1 MTDAFTLDGARF
13 LTLVRGGAANLARE
27 RGEINDLNVFPVP
40 DGDTGDNMYMTIRAG
55 LESAEE
61 QLSIGDVSAAV
72 AHGMLL
78 GARGNSG
85 VILSRIFYGLSE
97 GFGDLQCAD
106 LSAVI
111 TALRKGI
118 DEAYGAVSA
127 PVEGTILTVYREAAE
142 YAEAR
147 LREGTS
153 LSEGLR
159 LLCEAAE
166 KSLAHTPELLDVLK
180 NAGVVDSGGAGLLCI
195 LEGMRDADEGGAEA
209 LFPSEQTIAGKLPD
223 LSLFTENSTL
233 DYGYCTEF
241 LLRLQRSKT
250 DLERFDME
258 AFQAEL
264 NALGSSVV
272 AFRDGSI
279 VKVHIHT
286 FTPWEVLRFG
296 QQYGEFLTMK
306 IENMALEHND
316 REQEK
321 ERREAKKPRKPY
333 GTVAV
338 AMGNGIREAFLT
350 MGADAVVGGGQCA
363 NPSAAD
369 FVEAFKQVNA
379 DTIFVFPGDS
389 NIILTAKQAG
399 ELYGEAEVR
408 VIPCKSVGEIY
419 AALSALDYSAGDT
432 DTIEETLVSSLRES
446 VCGSVSRACRNTEM
460 NGIRV
465 RENDYIGY
473 RGSTVLSDAADRKEA
488 LFGLTERLGAG
499 DFGVLLLICGA
510 DTTEEETAE
519 VYEKLSKTYRRTEV
533 IMMDGKQPI
542 QDYIILLQ

>member
-1 MTDAFTLDGARF
+1 MTEPFTMDGVRYLA
-13 LTLVRGGAANLARE
+13 LVRGGAANLARN

-55 LESAEE
+55 VEAAEE

-97 GFGDLQCAD
+97 GFGDLQNAD
-106 LSAVI
+106 CRAVI
-111 TALRKGI
+111 AALCKGI

-142 YAEAR
+142 YAAAR
-147 LREGTS
+147 LREGAS

-195 LEGMRDADEGGAEA
+195 LQGMRDAAEGGAEA

-223 LSLFTENSTL
+223 LSLFTEDSTL

-250 DLERFDME
+250 DLDCFDME
-258 AFQAEL
+258 AFQTEL

-272 AFRDGSI
+272 AFREGSI
-279 VKVHIHT
+279 VKVHIHS

-306 IENMALEHND
+306 IENMALEHNG

-321 ERREAKKPRKPY
+321 RAPKKPRKPY

-338 AMGNGIREAFLT
+338 AMGDGIRETFLS

-369 FVEAFKQVNA
+369 FVEAFKQVSA
-379 DTIFVFPGDS
+379 DTVFVFPGDS

-399 ELYGEAEVR
+399 ELYTDADVR

-419 AALSALDYSAGDT
+419 AALSALDYSAGGADV
-432 DTIEETLVSSLRES
+432 IEESLVSSLREV
-446 VCGSVSRACRNTEM
+446 VCGSVSRACRSTEM
-460 NGIRV
+460 NGVTV

-473 RGSTVLSDAADRKEA
+473 RGSTVLSDAPARKEA
-488 LFGLTERLGAG
+488 LFRLTERLGAG
-499 DFGVLLLICGA
+499 DFGVLLLICGD
-510 DTTEEETAE
+510 DTNEEETAE
-519 VYEKLSKTYRRTEV
+519 VYSMLSKAYRRTEV
-533 IMMDGKQPI
+533 IMMDGGQPI
-542 QDYIILLQ
+542 QDYIVLLQ

>member
-1 MTDAFTLDGARF
+1 MTDSFTIDGTRF
-13 LTLVRGGAANLARE
+13 LSLVKGGADYLGSKRT
-27 RGEINDLNVFPVP
+27 EINDLNVFPVP

-55 LESAEE
+55 INSAEE
-61 QLSIGDVSAAV
+61 RFSIGEVSSAV

-97 GFGDLQCAD
+97 GFGDRQEADCATVIAALQ
-106 LSAVI
+106 
-111 TALRKGI
+111 KGI

-127 PVEGTILTVYREAAE
+127 PVEGTILTVYREASE
-142 YAEAR
+142 YAAAH

-153 LSEGLR
+153 LSKGLT

-166 KSLAHTPELLDVLK
+166 KSLANTPELLEVLK

-195 LEGMRDADEGGAEA
+195 LEGMRRIAEGGTDDFFSAE
-209 LFPSEQTIAGKLPD
+209 PSTTVAKLPD
-223 LSLFTENSTL
+223 LSLFTEDSTL

-241 LLRLQRSKT
+241 LLRLQRCKT
-250 DLERFDME
+250 DIERFDME

-264 NALGSSVV
+264 NALGNSIV

-286 FTPWEVLRFG
+286 FTPWEVLRFA
-296 QQYGEFLTMK
+296 QEYGEFLTMK
-306 IENMALEHND
+306 IENMALEHNG

-321 ERREAKKPRKPY
+321 KTVKKPHRPY

-338 AMGNGIREAFLT
+338 AMGDGIKEAFLS
-350 MGADAVVGGGQCA
+350 MGADAVIGGGQCA

-369 FVEAFKQVNA
+369 FVEAFEQVCA

-399 ELYGEAEVR
+399 ELYGKADVR

-419 AALSALDYSAGDT
+419 AALSSLDYSVGDT
-432 DTIEETLVSSLRES
+432 DAIEQALVSSLREV

-460 NGIRV
+460 NGIHV

-473 RGSTVLSDAADRKEA
+473 RGSTVLSDAPNRADA
-488 LFGLTERLGAG
+488 LYQLTERLGTG

-510 DTTEEETAE
+510 DTTEKETAE

-533 IMMDGKQPI
+533 IMMDGGQPI